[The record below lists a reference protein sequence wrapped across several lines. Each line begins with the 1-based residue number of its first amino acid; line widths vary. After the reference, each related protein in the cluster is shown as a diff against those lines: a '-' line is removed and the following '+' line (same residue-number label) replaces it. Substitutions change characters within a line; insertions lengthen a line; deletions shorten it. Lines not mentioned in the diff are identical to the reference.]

1 MQVEKLLLE
10 LQSMPE
16 EEPQIPQADKNDGFR
31 RVYSNVNL
39 GEEQG
44 ASLEESRSRLLE
56 RIASEMN
63 RLNFY
68 VARAQ
73 VCWSWV
79 LYSMC
84 FFQYLRH
91 VLAGYV
97 VFLYMPTKFFSMLYT
112 LKRTL
117 L

>member
-16 EEPQIPQADKNDGFR
+16 EGPQIPQADRNDGFR
-31 RVYSNVNL
+31 RTYSTDNL

-44 ASLEESRSRLLE
+44 ASLEETRSRLLE

-63 RLNFY
+63 RLKFY

-73 VCWSWV
+73 VCCPW
-79 LYSMC
+79 
-84 FFQYLRH
+84 F
-91 VLAGYV
+91 
-97 VFLYMPTKFFSMLYT
+97 VFSICLF
-112 LKRTL
+112 
-117 L
+117 

>member
-16 EEPQIPQADKNDGFR
+16 EGPQVLQADKNDGFR
-31 RVYSNVNL
+31 RTYSNGNL

-44 ASLEESRSRLLE
+44 ASLEETRSRLLE

-63 RLNFY
+63 RLKFY

-73 VCWSWV
+73 VCW
-79 LYSMC
+79 L
-84 FFQYLRH
+84 
-91 VLAGYV
+91 
-97 VFLYMPTKFFSMLYT
+97 
-112 LKRTL
+112 
-117 L
+117 